1 MYVVVLYLFFHGNH
15 ERREMCMYRYVRQVL
30 NGISNRTLGMFMYF
44 CVQVCVHVFLYES
57 IGVHTAP
64 LGRDDPLLHQNYH
77 YRPLSWLRL
86 LTLDSCQNLSGRL
99 PPHLVR

>member
-57 IGVHTAP
+57 FYWCAHCTPGP
-64 LGRDDPLLHQNYH
+64 
-77 YRPLSWLRL
+77 
-86 LTLDSCQNLSGRL
+86 
-99 PPHLVR
+99 